1 MGAHPHDDYFLTHT
15 RQLDDHERRIT
26 DLEGFDVEMKQTLKS
41 TNEQLQSVTNALN
54 LLTGKFEVV
63 LKIVYALTGISV
75 LAVLGTII
83 EQVITRLGG

>member
-1 MGAHPHDDYFLTHT
+1 MGAHTHDDYFLSHT